1 MCARCTMFL
10 MITMIRQTA
19 IYEQYDY
26 VSRGK
31 KAAQST
37 CTLGTIGL
45 LSCVLVNY
53 VKIYFVI
60 SFR

>member
-1 MCARCTMFL
+1 MFL